1 MKGRQSKL
9 VVVRRNEHICSKCH
23 STADCLPLNVTGHRE
38 ARPMQGRDVAVQ
50 TQRQRCRVRGF
61 AGTRSPG
68 VLGHVTQCPTS
79 KKKVSNS
86 IVRVIIMGTRVIVSR
101 VAHHGSV
108 WVQEQHHNQGEW
120 VSASCQLAVAGKDA
134 ARRSG
139 SMQLSFPLAATISMP
154 SGHNIECFSAR

>member
-1 MKGRQSKL
+1 MNTFA
-9 VVVRRNEHICSKCH
+9 V
-23 STADCLPLNVTGHRE
+23 NVTRRPTVCHLMSPDTE
-38 ARPMQGRDVAVQ
+38 KQDQPMQGRDVAVR

-139 SMQLSFPLAATISMP
+139 SMQLSFPLASTISMP

>member
-1 MKGRQSKL
+1 MNTFA
-9 VVVRRNEHICSKCH
+9 V
-23 STADCLPLNVTGHRE
+23 NVTRRPTVCHLMSPDTE
-38 ARPMQGRDVAVQ
+38 KKDQPMQGRDVAVR

-139 SMQLSFPLAATISMP
+139 SMQLSFPLAATISLP

>member
-1 MKGRQSKL
+1 MNTFA
-9 VVVRRNEHICSKCH
+9 V
-23 STADCLPLNVTGHRE
+23 NVTRRPTVCHLMSPDTE
-38 ARPMQGRDVAVQ
+38 KKDQPMQGRDVAVR

-108 WVQEQHHNQGEW
+108 WVQERPHNQPERFLLLVTLLLLPGW
-120 VSASCQLAVAGKDA
+120 KRCG
-134 ARRSG
+134 ARRWR
-139 SMQLSFPLAATISMP
+139 SMQLSF
-154 SGHNIECFSAR
+154 H